1 MVKYLSLKIARHGA
15 AISRL
20 RWDVRHESGEIG
32 QLPEDHALAFDAAD
46 FVWAYLAANGVEG
59 VAESRAL
66 RNRVAEAILDIFGE
80 MQASGHLPPK
90 PWATD

>member
-32 QLPEDHALAFDAAD
+32 QLPEDHDRRA
-46 FVWAYLAANGVEG
+46 
-59 VAESRAL
+59 VAIASTL
-66 RNRVAEAILDIFGE
+66 R
-80 MQASGHLPPK
+80 
-90 PWATD
+90 